1 MKFNISRHA
10 KRRMKERKIVQT
22 EIMQAV
28 AHPDEVAP
36 SINGRV
42 NYLKN
47 IGARRLKVTCKD
59 EADTRIVITVME
71 RNL

>member
-1 MKFNISRHA
+1 
-10 KRRMKERKIVQT
+10 MKERKIVQADILQT
-22 EIMQAV
+22 MEHA
-28 AHPDEVAP
+28 DEVTP

-42 NYLKN
+42 NYLKT
-47 IGARRLKVTCKD
+47 IGTRRLKVTCKD